1 MVRRRRRARQIL
13 VRHPAGRHLLR
24 AAGGAGQAALAH
36 RAGLPGPQAGGGPGS
51 LRRPKLARLPPPRQ
65 PLDRRLR
72 IPDLRAGDDSPLRT
86 SFLRE
91 RRAGCP
97 TRRLSTP
104 RRRRSDPNGTSPTL
118 SPPCAGVSSW
128 LSSDDCRD
136 VHAAGPRAANT
147 NANDRYDAVRLGRFP
162 RNRYKPPLPADFA
175 VDSLERTRRGTSEMS
190 DKVTSEAE
198 RRRRLLKALS
208 RCRAPIPGGGI
219 LARALHRTRRRALL
233 ARLDA
238 EWRSGFVLHETG
250 DLVFVPSPLDARGR
264 HRLLH
269 PPRAHPAALSHLAAG
284 AVAFDIGASL

>member
-128 LSSDDCRD
+128 LSSDDCLD

-147 NANDRYDAVRLGRFP
+147 NANDGYDAVRLP
-162 RNRYKPPLPADFA
+162 R
-175 VDSLERTRRGTSEMS
+175 
-190 DKVTSEAE
+190 
-198 RRRRLLKALS
+198 
-208 RCRAPIPGGGI
+208 
-219 LARALHRTRRRALL
+219 
-233 ARLDA
+233 ARLGATPRDA
-238 EWRSGFVLHETG
+238 QGYVTRPASGRLTNVAI
-250 DLVFVPSPLDARGR
+250 ARYNLTNATKQCEGGENGI
-264 HRLLH
+264 
-269 PPRAHPAALSHLAAG
+269 AAR
-284 AVAFDIGASL
+284 

>member
-36 RAGLPGPQAGGGPGS
+36 RGGMAGPQAGGGPGS

-72 IPDLRAGDDSPLRT
+72 IPDLRAGDDSPPRT
-86 SFLRE
+86 SFLGE

-136 VHAAGPRAANT
+136 VHAARPRAANT
-147 NANDRYDAVRLGRFP
+147 NANDGYDAVRLGI
-162 RNRYKPPLPADFA
+162 D
-175 VDSLERTRRGTSEMS
+175 EMR
-190 DKVTSEAE
+190 V
-198 RRRRLLKALS
+198 
-208 RCRAPIPGGGI
+208 
-219 LARALHRTRRRALL
+219 RALMQRLVMDQHGGAEP
-233 ARLDA
+233 ARLAVA
-238 EWRSGFVLHETG
+238 EC
-250 DLVFVPSPLDARGR
+250 PLAAVAIGGAEIGVEIESAVMGR
-264 HRLLH
+264 DVR
-269 PPRAHPAALSHLAAG
+269 PRAVNRTGMP
-284 AVAFDIGASL
+284 